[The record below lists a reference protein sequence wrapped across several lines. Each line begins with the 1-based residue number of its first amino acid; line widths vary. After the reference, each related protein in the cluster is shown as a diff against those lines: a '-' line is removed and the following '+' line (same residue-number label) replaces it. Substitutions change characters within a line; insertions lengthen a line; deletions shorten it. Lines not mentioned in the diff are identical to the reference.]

1 MLIAICCYASY
12 NDEGRN
18 ITKSLFLSTFIY
30 IYVFLS
36 FSPIITKW
44 ESREGNSVIQNAEL
58 ASYID

>member
-18 ITKSLFLSTFIY
+18 ITKSVFLSTFIY

>member
-1 MLIAICCYASY
+1 LIAICCYASY

-18 ITKSLFLSTFIY
+18 ITKSLFLSIFIY
-30 IYVFLS
+30 NEHVYLS